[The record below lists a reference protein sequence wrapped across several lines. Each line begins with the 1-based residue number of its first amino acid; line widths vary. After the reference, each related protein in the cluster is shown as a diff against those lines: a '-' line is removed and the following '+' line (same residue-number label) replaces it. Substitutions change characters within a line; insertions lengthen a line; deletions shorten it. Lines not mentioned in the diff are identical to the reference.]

1 MSTIL
6 KALQRL
12 EDEKRARVERSL
24 DEQIVARRSAPD
36 PKRRSWKL
44 GFVAVAVAGVAVVAA
59 AVFVLWPDR
68 EDSETVVAQEST
80 PAAVAPV
87 AAAAPDEPKPAA
99 EKPRRRNPARQQPAA
114 RAQTD
119 ASQARVASTVEVVE
133 RLDEPSADA
142 RALVEAPNRV
152 ASAAEPKR
160 PARRPSLRKPARE
173 AANRAAPPQSAP
185 EPAAAAMPVAV
196 REPEPAANARTVE
209 PVAADPEPA
218 APAPI
223 ELAAVAAKPAAA
235 PRSVPAPA
243 REPEKK
249 VVQRAKLPAL
259 SVQKTIWHPDTERRI
274 AIVRLGDDEEVL
286 RLKEGDAVGPLVI
299 ESIQP
304 GSVLFNHDGIEIRY
318 NVGG

>member
-12 EDEKRARVERSL
+12 EDDKRARVERSL

-36 PKRRSWKL
+36 PERRGWKL
-44 GFVAVAVAGVAVVAA
+44 GFFAVAGVAVIAA
-59 AVFVLWPDR
+59 AAFVLWPDR
-68 EDSETVVAQEST
+68 EDSEAVVAQEST
-80 PAAVAPV
+80 TTAVAPV
-87 AAAAPDEPKPAA
+87 AAAAPEEPVPAA
-99 EKPRRRNPARQQPAA
+99 EKPRRKNPARAQSAA

-119 ASQARVASTVEVVE
+119 PSEARAAATVEVVE
-133 RLDEPSADA
+133 RLDEQSADA

-160 PARRPSLRKPARE
+160 PTRRPSLRKPDQQ
-173 AANRAAPPQSAP
+173 AANRTAPPRPAA
-185 EPAAAAMPVAV
+185 EPAAAAMPVAI
-196 REPEPAANARTVE
+196 REPEPAATARAVE

-218 APAPI
+218 PPAPI
-223 ELAAVAAKPAAA
+223 ELAAVVAQPVAA
-235 PRSVPAPA
+235 PESVSAPA
-243 REPEKK
+243 REPDKK
-249 VVQRAKLPAL
+249 VVQRAKLPTL
-259 SVQKTIWHPDTERRI
+259 SIQKTIWHPNTERRI
-274 AIVRLGDDEEVL
+274 AIVKLADDEEVL

>member
-1 MSTIL
+1 VSTIL

-24 DEQIVARRSAPD
+24 DEQIVARRSTPD
-36 PKRRSWKL
+36 PERRSRKL
-44 GFVAVAVAGVAVVAA
+44 GLVAVAGVAVVAA
-59 AVFVLWPDR
+59 AAFVFWPAR
-68 EDSETVVAQEST
+68 EDSEAVVAQEST
-80 PAAVAPV
+80 TAAVAPV
-87 AAAAPDEPKPAA
+87 AAAAPEEPVPAA

-119 ASQARVASTVEVVE
+119 PSQAKAAATVEVIE
-133 RLDEPSADA
+133 RLDEPSPDA

-160 PARRPSLRKPARE
+160 PARRPSLRKPNRE
-173 AANRAAPPQSAP
+173 AANPAAPPRPAA
-185 EPAAAAMPVAV
+185 EPAAAAMPVAI
-196 REPEPAANARTVE
+196 REPEPAATARAVE

-218 APAPI
+218 PPAPI
-223 ELAAVAAKPAAA
+223 ELAAVAPKPAAA
-235 PRSVPAPA
+235 PEPIPAPA

-259 SVQKTIWHPDTERRI
+259 SIQKTIWHPDTERRI
-274 AIVRLGDDEEVL
+274 AIVKLGDAEEVL